1 MASVLPVLVTVIK
14 ITLQKMKFF
23 IKDFFSKC
31 DQIRK
36 KFLIENFIFCTVNY
50 ASFYFLAVSLLP
62 KIDNHVFNGIIN
74 DNKLH

>member
-1 MASVLPVLVTVIK
+1 MASLLPVLVTVIK

-62 KIDNHVFNGIIN
+62 KIDNYVFNGIIN
-74 DNKLH
+74 NNKLH